1 MKKFIIILII
11 VFLLILFLPI
21 IPFKQEVACIQAP
34 CGPNIEIDS
43 IFHHY
48 YSSYKFKRD
57 FEFRKE
63 QMKTKKLLNLTIEN
77 QPKVDNAGI
86 VVKTLDGKFI
96 SRSDISQFYN
106 SINISLDN
114 GRYIFE
120 EYIGGEMI
128 KSFNFDLLLG
138 ENEKTISK
146 TIVW

>member
-1 MKKFIIILII
+1 MKKGLIILGILT
-11 VFLLILFLPI
+11 VFLITFLPLYERHTI
-21 IPFKQEVACIQAP
+21 
-34 CGPNIEIDS
+34 CGSNIEGGCWKEGMNLIEY
-43 IFHHY
+43 IK
-48 YSSYKFKRD
+48 YKLDYKIRS
-57 FEFRKE
+57 E
-63 QMKTKKLLNLTIEN
+63 QMKTKKFLNLTIEN

-86 VVKTLDGKFI
+86 IVKTLDGKFI

-120 EYIGGEMI
+120 EYIGSEMI